1 MSKRQTEFVK
11 AADGAFDGKAEH
23 LTQLFNLAHLG
34 ECLVVL
40 LSMPPLTAAV
50 AAADGSGAVAS
61 PRQKR
66 QIAEKV
72 DDSSTPP
79 EMRVLYAGL

>member
-50 AAADGSGAVAS
+50 AADGSAAVAS